1 MSKSILAAKIGKTL
15 FNIAKANNTL
25 SIVDNDLKQCSKA
38 ILEEN
43 SFITLMN
50 NPNIS
55 KEQKCQIIDKA
66 FSGVNKYVVNVIKIL
81 ANNLQITLIGD
92 VVEVYTE
99 ISNVFNNTTFVKVES
114 VYKLNSEELTKLAD
128 TIKGK
133 LNVNKVEIDNV
144 IDESL
149 IGGLKISYKGKV
161 IDSTI
166 KTRIKD
172 IQRKMANI

>member
-1 MSKSILAAKIGKTL
+1 MSKSVLANKIGKTL
-15 FNIAKANNTL
+15 FNIAKENNVL
-25 SIVDNDLKQCSKA
+25 SIVDNDLTQSSKA

-55 KEQKCQIIDKA
+55 KETKGQIIDKA
-66 FSGVNKYVVNVIKIL
+66 FIGVNKYVVNVIKIL
-81 ANNLQITLIGD
+81 ANNLKISLIAD

-99 ISNVFNNTTFVKVES
+99 ISNIFNNKIVVRVES
-114 VYKLNSEELTKLAD
+114 VYELTNDELTRLAE

-133 LNVNKVEIDNV
+133 LSVDSVEVENV

-149 IGGLKISYKGKV
+149 VGGLKISYDGKV
-161 IDSTI
+161 FDSTI
-166 KTRIKD
+166 KARIND
-172 IQRKMANI
+172 IKRKISTI

>member
-1 MSKSILAAKIGKTL
+1 MSKSILAGKIGKTL
-15 FNIAKANNTL
+15 FNVAKANNAL
-25 SIVDNDLKQCSKA
+25 SIVDNDLTQCSKA

-66 FSGVNKYVVNVIKIL
+66 FNGVNKYVVNVIKIL

-99 ISNVFNNTTFVKVES
+99 ISNVFNNKTYVKVES

-133 LNVNKVEIDNV
+133 LNVKEVEIENN
-144 IDESL
+144 IDETL
-149 IGGLKISYKGKV
+149 IGGLKISYNGKV
-161 IDSTI
+161 IDSSI
-166 KTRIKD
+166 KAKIKD
-172 IQRKMANI
+172 IERKISNI